1 MVLSSQHFFAA
12 ATLFQDN
19 TYLANGILIL
29 LGCIVSYI
37 VLLDDNIQRGAVV
50 FRLAVIWILIWA
62 VGYHISSVNFEKD
75 MRSYYGRLY
84 PSNISMIDKRCGP
97 GDDTVLFSGPNTFQ
111 TTQYP
116 YTFLYIDGKPIISL
130 GKNGNAITID
140 YLLLN
145 DTNGDSIVHIDK
157 DEFWIKP
164 TVERLII
171 PDRSRLEI
179 AGRTG
184 DKALK
189 LYFMNST
196 HLYIAG
202 KFTYHD
208 FIVDIGNSGIDITL
222 PNGKHL
228 VTLNDN
234 CFYNHQLFVTT
245 AGLDAISPTKGTTE
259 LRITP

>member
-1 MVLSSQHFFAA
+1 LGWVALSHF
-12 ATLFQDN
+12 TLSCYKLPCLAQVRFKLPSLTQLRVADTEPQSSHAIRGQGLGCRNCYCGTSSSSDN
-19 TYLANGILIL
+19 VPRQYLLAL
-29 LGCIVSYI
+29 LGFIVSYI
-37 VLLDDNIQRGAVV
+37 VFTDKDILRGTRI

-62 VGYHISSVNFEKD
+62 VGYHIYNVNFEKD

-84 PSNISMIDKRCGP
+84 PSNVFMPDKRCGP

-116 YTFLYIDGKPIISL
+116 YTFLYIEGKPIISL
-130 GKNGNAITID
+130 GKSGNSITID

-145 DTNGDSIVHIDK
+145 DINGDNLVHISK

-164 TVERLII
+164 TIERLII

-179 AGRTG
+179 ADHTG
-184 DKALK
+184 DKALT

-202 KFTYHD
+202 KFAYHG
-208 FIVDIGNSGIDITL
+208 FIVDI
-222 PNGKHL
+222 
-228 VTLNDN
+228 
-234 CFYNHQLFVTT
+234 
-245 AGLDAISPTKGTTE
+245 
-259 LRITP
+259 